1 MVDQKRQIKIAE
13 WLNIE
18 YYVICKFVNHKKSYS
33 VFRIKHNDTYLFRPS
48 LPMESNIEL
57 QIRNI

>member
-1 MVDQKRQIKIAE
+1 MC
-13 WLNIE
+13 LSL
-18 YYVICKFVNHKKSYS
+18 KSDS

-57 QIRNI
+57 QIRNIRMAVPYGIFFILSQMEICT